1 MQDATTSEELLYK
14 NNEIY
19 SMTIKN
25 SNSTDVQTQNN
36 ITDDYAV
43 IFASNYLS
51 LIQSYATVITPVS
64 IVNEIDTK
72 AINT

>member
-25 SNSTDVQTQNN
+25 SNSTDVQTQSN
-36 ITDDYAV
+36 ITGNHAV

-51 LIQSYATVITPVS
+51 LIQSYATVITPV
-64 IVNEIDTK
+64 
-72 AINT
+72 